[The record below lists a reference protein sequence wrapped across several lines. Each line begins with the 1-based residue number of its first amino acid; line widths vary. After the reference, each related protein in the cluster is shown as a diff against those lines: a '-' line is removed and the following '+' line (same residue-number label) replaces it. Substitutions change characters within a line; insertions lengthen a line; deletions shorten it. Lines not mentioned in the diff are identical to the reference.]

1 MHLEPPNAYQVE
13 TMDTT
18 VNQAAGTAP
27 LANAGA
33 FDNNYSSTGESST
46 NGTNQPAGTVDSVKQ
61 AVTSRVQAGAEWLK
75 DRDVQQVKETLEV
88 QVREH
93 PVRTL
98 LVALGAGYLLGKA
111 LRK

>member
-1 MHLEPPNAYQVE
+1 
-13 TMDTT
+13 MDTT

-27 LANAGA
+27 LSSAGA
-33 FDNNYSSTGESST
+33 FDSDFSSTGESSA
-46 NGTNQPAGTVDSVKQ
+46 NGTNQPSGTVDSVKH

-75 DRDVQQVKETLEV
+75 DRDVQQAKQTLET

>member
-1 MHLEPPNAYQVE
+1 
-13 TMDTT
+13 MDTT

-27 LANAGA
+27 SGNTGA
-33 FDNNYSSTGESST
+33 FDSSFSSAEESSAT
-46 NGTNQPAGTVDSVKQ
+46 GTSQPSGTVDSVKQ

-75 DRDVQQVKETLEV
+75 DRDVQQVKQTLET

>member
-1 MHLEPPNAYQVE
+1 
-13 TMDTT
+13 MDTT
-18 VNQAAGTAP
+18 DNQAAGTAP
-27 LANAGA
+27 LGSMDA
-33 FDNNYSSTGESST
+33 FDSEFSSTGDSSK
-46 NGTNQPAGTVDSVKQ
+46 NGTSGKVDSVKQ
-61 AVTSRVQAGAEWLK
+61 AVTSRVQAGTDWLK
-75 DRDVQQVKETLEV
+75 DRDVQQVKETLET

>member
-1 MHLEPPNAYQVE
+1 
-13 TMDTT
+13 MDST
-18 VNQAAGTAP
+18 VNHAAGTDP
-27 LANAGA
+27 LGNAGA
-33 FDNNYSSTGESST
+33 FDSTYSSTESST
-46 NGTNQPAGTVDSVKQ
+46 NATQPSSRVDNVKQ
-61 AVTSRVQAGAEWLK
+61 AVTSRVQAGADWLK
-75 DRDVQQVKETLEV
+75 DRDVQQVKQTLET

>member
-1 MHLEPPNAYQVE
+1 
-13 TMDTT
+13 MDST
-18 VNQAAGTAP
+18 VNQAAGSAP
-27 LANAGA
+27 LGNSGISDK

-46 NGTNQPAGTVDSVKQ
+46 DGTNQPSGKIDSVKQ
-61 AVTSRVQAGAEWLK
+61 AVTSRVQAGTDWLK
-75 DRDVQQVKETLEV
+75 DRDIEQAKQTLET

-111 LRK
+111 LRR

>member
-1 MHLEPPNAYQVE
+1 
-13 TMDTT
+13 MDSTG
-18 VNQAAGTAP
+18 NQAAGTAP
-27 LANAGA
+27 LGNAGA
-33 FDNNYSSTGESST
+33 FDSNFSSAEES
-46 NGTNQPAGTVDSVKQ
+46 NGMNQPSGRVDSVKN

-75 DRDVQQVKETLEV
+75 DRDVQQAKETLET

-111 LRK
+111 LRR

>member
-1 MHLEPPNAYQVE
+1 
-13 TMDTT
+13 MDTT

-27 LANAGA
+27 LGNSGA
-33 FDNNYSSTGESST
+33 FDSNFSSTGEAST
-46 NGTNQPAGTVDSVKQ
+46 NGLNEPSGTVESVKQ

-75 DRDVQQVKETLEV
+75 DRDVQQVKQQLET

-111 LRK
+111 LRR